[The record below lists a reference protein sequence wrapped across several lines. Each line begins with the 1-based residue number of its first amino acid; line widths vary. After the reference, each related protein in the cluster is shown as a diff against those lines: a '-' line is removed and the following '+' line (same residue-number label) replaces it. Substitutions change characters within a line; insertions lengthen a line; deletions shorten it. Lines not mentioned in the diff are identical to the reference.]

1 MEGKGKGGYTKV
13 SPTYV
18 PGLSL
23 YGGVVGE
30 GRGPHKSRLIP
41 LQGSGDLLPKNRLLG
56 EDPGSTKTKKS
67 PSNYKIIDNCTS

>member
-1 MEGKGKGGYTKV
+1 MSVLFVMGEGRGEYTKV

-41 LQGSGDLLPKNRLLG
+41 LQGSGDLLPKNKLLG
-56 EDPGSTKTKKS
+56 RIQVLQKQKKVHQFVRR
-67 PSNYKIIDNCTS
+67 